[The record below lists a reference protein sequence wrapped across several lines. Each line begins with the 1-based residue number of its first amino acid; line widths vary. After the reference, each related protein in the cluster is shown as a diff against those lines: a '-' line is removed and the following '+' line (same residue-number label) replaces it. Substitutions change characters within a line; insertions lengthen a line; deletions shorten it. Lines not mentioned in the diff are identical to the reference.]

1 MTTTLS
7 KTSRVSISDQTVHE
21 VQNVKITSNDS
32 LLLNTADGK
41 SIPLSPHIK
50 DLIMQTLASI
60 ARSGEVTI
68 GRLPEELTSNTAANI
83 LGISRPTLMKWA
95 KEGRVSSF
103 KVGSHTRFKRED
115 ILHLQ
120 SERAKER
127 KKAFN
132 QLRRFEQENPDIAE
146 S

>member
-7 KTSRVSISDQTVHE
+7 KTSRVSISDQTVQE

-50 DLIMQTLASI
+50 DLILQALASI
-60 ARSGEVTI
+60 AHSGEVTI
-68 GRLPEELTSNTAANI
+68 GRLPEELTSNTAADI

-95 KEGRVSSF
+95 KEKKVPSF
-103 KVGSHTRFKRED
+103 KVGSHTRFRRED

-120 SERAKER
+120 SERTKER
-127 KKAFN
+127 KEAFN
-132 QLRRFEQENPDIAE
+132 RLRSFEQENTDIADV
-146 S
+146 